1 MITERALLGTL
12 AIQLFAEDIQEW
24 EDWTAELQ
32 SLTIQRGG
40 KRNGVGVSVDPG
52 TLTAVIINAGD
63 PADDGR
69 IHPNARVRV
78 GKLTEDGR
86 LAPIFTGRVADVF
99 ATVSFDK
106 ASGAETLRVTLSAV
120 DSVAAHANTTRYGVV
135 SDPETWAQRIT
146 RLADSAL
153 TEVVL
158 PEDDSPLV
166 RTL

>member
-1 MITERALLGTL
+1 MIIERPLLGTL
-12 AIQLFAEDIQEW
+12 SIQLFAEDIREW

-40 KRNGVGVSVDPG
+40 KRNGVAVSVDPG
-52 TLTAVIINAGD
+52 TLTATIVNAGD
-63 PADDGR
+63 PASDGR

-78 GKLTEDGR
+78 GKLTGAGD
-86 LAPIFTGRVADVF
+86 LLPIFTGRIADVF
-99 ATVSFDK
+99 ATVTFEK
-106 ASGAETLRVTLSAV
+106 TSGARTLRVTLSAV
-120 DSVAAHANTTRYGVV
+120 DSVTAHANTTRYGVI